1 MHPRVTGHN
10 DIKRLKR
17 ENEHLRREI
26 WTLREELYRI
36 EHERVQEEEEE
47 EDGDEDEETE
57 EEEAEDEEGDN
68 DGKEGERSRESD
80 KLSTVNEEPEDYSS
94 VLEASMPS
102 PPRSPSVHQVEV
114 RVEEPR
120 RIPLPVVPPIR
131 VSDVRTSTERR
142 VEEYKPEPSPCLR
155 INSVHPFTAAASVD
169 PHILPNLSVCEVI
182 EEVSKKCKGI
192 VGVRMLHRSV
202 FLSCANRQSL
212 DELLAVGLT
221 LRDTPMNL
229 HDVSQGT
236 VVVALSGVP
245 HHLSDADLAQV
256 LAQYGPVIS
265 GVERRLYRD
274 VDTGERL
281 ARLRPVSSIPKRVFI
296 QGSEVLMR
304 PLNHEELSKLSIQ
317 SSPPKP
323 NLQLKIDTSG
333 LGEGSGPPTQGSSSS
348 MAPRSELLFPTSSTT
363 SINSLHPQAAE
374 ERQCHSAPPMGGP
387 PSSPLAQVKKGHS
400 DTEVKKE
407 RPRIRRVSRKM
418 SRQEPSS
425 SSEQESPNKPRR
437 RRSSVF
443 APPGYAFETR
453 DRSASLSSRA
463 SVRRK
468 LSVTGR
474 ETGKIPWCACW
485 GNGCI

>member
-1 MHPRVTGHN
+1 MGSEYA
-10 DIKRLKR
+10 K
-17 ENEHLRREI
+17 
-26 WTLREELYRI
+26 
-36 EHERVQEEEEE
+36 
-47 EDGDEDEETE
+47 
-57 EEEAEDEEGDN
+57 
-68 DGKEGERSRESD
+68 
-80 KLSTVNEEPEDYSS
+80 
-94 VLEASMPS
+94 
-102 PPRSPSVHQVEV
+102 V

-131 VSDVRTSTERR
+131 VSEVRRSAERR

-169 PHILPNLSVCEVI
+169 PYILPNLSVCEVI
-182 EEVSKKCKGI
+182 EEVSKRCKGI

-202 FLSCANRQSL
+202 FLSCSNRQSL
-212 DELLAVGLT
+212 EELLTVGLT

-236 VVVALSGVP
+236 VVIALSGVP

-281 ARLRPVSSIPKRVFI
+281 ARLRPVSSLPKRVFI

-304 PLNHEELSKLSIQ
+304 PLTHEELSKLSIQ

-333 LGEGSGPPTQGSSSS
+333 TGEGSGPPTQGSSSS
-348 MAPRSELLFPTSSTT
+348 AAPRASS
-363 SINSLHPQAAE
+363 AE

-387 PSSPLAQVKKGHS
+387 PPSPMTQVKKGHS

-443 APPGYAFETR
+443 APPGFSNFEAR